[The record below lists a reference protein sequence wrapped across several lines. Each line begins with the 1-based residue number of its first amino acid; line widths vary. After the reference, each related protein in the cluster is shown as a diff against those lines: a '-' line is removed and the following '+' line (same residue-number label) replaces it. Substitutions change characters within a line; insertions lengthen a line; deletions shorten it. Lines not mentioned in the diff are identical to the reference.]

1 MLKKFLILFCVAF
14 IGACSSFNG
23 DGLSNGSY
31 SQGKR
36 LDPNCDHYAVGGS
49 GGGCTP
55 AGQWHLK
62 DKQGQRVPFQLL
74 KMIVEW
80 AFNYLGRLKFGFQTA
95 FFKRRKGIR

>member
-14 IGACSSFNG
+14 IGACSSFDGNG
-23 DGLSNGSY
+23 LTNGSY

-49 GGGCTP
+49 GGDCTP

-62 DKQGQRVPFQLL
+62 DKQGQRVPF
-74 KMIVEW
+74 
-80 AFNYLGRLKFGFQTA
+80 
-95 FFKRRKGIR
+95 

>member
-14 IGACSSFNG
+14 TGSCSSFDG
-23 DGLSNGSY
+23 DGLTNGSY
-31 SQGKR
+31 SQGER

-62 DKQGQRVPFQLL
+62 DKQGQRVPF
-74 KMIVEW
+74 
-80 AFNYLGRLKFGFQTA
+80 
-95 FFKRRKGIR
+95 